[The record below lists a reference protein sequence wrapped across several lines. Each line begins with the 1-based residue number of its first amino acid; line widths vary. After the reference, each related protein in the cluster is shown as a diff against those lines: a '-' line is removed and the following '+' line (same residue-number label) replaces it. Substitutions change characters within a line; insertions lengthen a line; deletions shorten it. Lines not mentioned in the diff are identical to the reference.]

1 MGPLQGFRI
10 IEMAG
15 IGPTQLCG
23 MLLADMGAEIVRIR
37 RPGAANP
44 GVDIPSRY
52 NLMNRSR
59 PTVAVD
65 LKSPRGAD
73 LVLRLCER
81 ADAIFEGFRPGVMEK
96 LGLGP
101 DVCRAR
107 NPRLVYGRVT
117 GWGQDGPLAGAV
129 GHDTDYIALAGALH
143 CIGDADRPPPLPLN
157 LVADFGGGAL
167 DLALGMLAA
176 MLEANRSG
184 NGQVVDAAMLDGVAS
199 MLTLFYGLRAAGS
212 WSDRRQSNLLD
223 GAAPFA
229 RCYETSDGRYIAVC
243 ALETTFFAALLQA
256 LGIDDIDVRDQYDM
270 ARWPGQCATLA
281 NVFRTKTRDEWS
293 AILAGTDACAAP
305 VLSLDE
311 ATQHPHNV
319 ARRTF
324 VEVGGIRQPAA
335 APRFSRTQS
344 EIRHGPLE
352 IDGLPR
358 DFLRRWGIDAD
369 ELTDLL

>member
-10 IEMAG
+10 IEIAG

-37 RPGAANP
+37 RPGPAKP

-59 PTVAVD
+59 PTIAVD
-65 LKSPRGAD
+65 LKAPRGAE

-101 DVCRAR
+101 DVCCAR

-167 DLALGMLAA
+167 YLALGMLAA

-184 NGQVVDAAMLDGVAS
+184 KGQVVDAAMLDGVAS

-229 RCYETSDGRYIAVC
+229 RCYETSDGRYVAVC
-243 ALETTFFAALLQA
+243 ALETSFYAALLQA
-256 LGIDDIDVRDQYDM
+256 LAIDDIDVRDQFDT
-270 ARWPGQCATLA
+270 ARWPGQRAILA
-281 NVFRTKTRDEWS
+281 GVFRTRTRDEWA
-293 AILAGTDACAAP
+293 AILEGTDACAAP

-311 ATQHPHNV
+311 ATQHPHNA
-319 ARRTF
+319 ARGTF
-324 VEVGGIRQPAA
+324 VEVDGIRQPAA

-344 EIRHGPLE
+344 EIRHGPRDVDGMLRDVLE
-352 IDGLPR
+352 
-358 DFLRRWGIDAD
+358 RWGIDAD

>member
-23 MLLADMGAEIVRIR
+23 MLLAELGAEIIRIR
-37 RPGAANP
+37 RPGPANP
-44 GVDIPSRY
+44 GVDIPPRY

-65 LKSPRGAD
+65 LKSPQGVE
-73 LVLRLCER
+73 LVLRLCAQ

-101 DVCRAR
+101 DACSAR

-117 GWGQDGPLAGAV
+117 GWGQVGPLAGAV

-167 DLALGMLAA
+167 YLAVGMLAA
-176 MLEANRSG
+176 MLEAGRSG
-184 NGQVVDAAMLDGVAS
+184 QGQVIDAAMVDGVAS
-199 MLTLFYGLRAAGS
+199 MLTMFYGLRAAGL
-212 WSDRRQSNLLD
+212 WSDRRHSNLLD

-229 RCYETSDGRYIAVC
+229 RCYETSDGHYVAVC
-243 ALETTFFAALLQA
+243 ALETSFFAALLGA
-256 LGIDDIDVRDQYDM
+256 LSIDDIDVRDQYDS
-270 ARWPGQCATLA
+270 ARWPEQCAILA
-281 NVFRTKTRDEWS
+281 DVFRTKTRAEWS
-293 AILAGTDACAAP
+293 VILEGADACAAP

-311 ATQHPHNV
+311 APRHPHN
-319 ARRTF
+319 ATRRTF
-324 VEVGGIRQPAA
+324 VDVDGIRQPGV
-335 APRFSRTQS
+335 APRFSRTPS
-344 EIRHGPLE
+344 EVRHGPLE
-352 IDGLPR
+352 LDGISE
-358 DFLRRWGIDAD
+358 DILRRWDIDAD
-369 ELTDLL
+369 EIDDLL